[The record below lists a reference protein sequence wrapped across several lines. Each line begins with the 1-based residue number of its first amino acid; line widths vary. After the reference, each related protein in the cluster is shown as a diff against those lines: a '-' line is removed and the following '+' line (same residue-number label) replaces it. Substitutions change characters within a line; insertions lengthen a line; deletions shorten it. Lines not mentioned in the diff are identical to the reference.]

1 MALRE
6 LFATFTFSWDRG
18 ALAAVTSATKRAEAG
33 VQHLARGF
41 DRAAGRASAAR
52 GPMSAWGR
60 LAQQAGVGAAAFGGA
75 VRGLRGNLDAAA
87 QGDARLVAATR
98 ELGIDLARVTRAGY
112 STSAAW
118 GEVAG
123 RLSKVGDESKRARLA
138 LALLG
143 DTGAQVVLPAVGGG
157 SSGLRTALRGAAV
170 PTAAP
175 AAAAEIGTI
184 ARLRTAWRRLRAE
197 QVAGAGAARRARIA
211 EAEGIGKAS
220 DGLTW
225 YERRLRS
232 VREQSGRGI
241 VGSMLHA
248 AFWTGLAYSIL
259 RTGQALG
266 SLARR
271 MTGDLV
277 GKAFE
282 ASTWAESV
290 RKGLG
295 MISGLGEQK
304 GGAEF
309 EHARAA
315 ALEYGLA
322 LQPTIDAYKQLRAVG
337 FSADKALSLT
347 RLTADLKA
355 GLGMTDETVGRIQ
368 LALAQIKGA
377 GVLQGDE
384 LRQLQETGISIDRV
398 WESIARQ
405 LGVSVKEARKLKEAG
420 KVTADVAI
428 RAVEEA
434 TLGTLGTKAPGEAAA
449 KLAGSTLRGGLGKAK
464 AAWDSWILDLGQTLE
479 PTFNSLARTIG
490 GMFARFQ
497 SDGTLEAATRAIT
510 RLLQD
515 FLDLVEIH
523 WPRVEQI
530 LRRGALGGADALSGL
545 ASSLDGMIDG
555 FLTAVEW
562 IQDNWP
568 KIKETISDA
577 CTIAKY
583 AIEAIFAA
591 KIISGLATVVSG
603 IAQIGSAAKGAAG
616 LVRTL
621 VQALVEK
628 NAAER
633 APGAPAPRAPAT
645 AAKNIIKT
653 VGKFAPLVA
662 GAGALPAGA
671 VAGAI
676 GGAAEARNQAQMQD
690 IARRQGLMIQP
701 GMPGMLP
708 SVVSMPATPR
718 LASPEIART
727 YEPRLSTPV
736 IRGGARAVTLTDRR
750 QTTIN
755 VTGAGTPAATGRAV
769 EGAISRQQGVDLGQ
783 LQGAL
788 VGAAE

>member
-1 MALRE
+1 VALRE

-18 ALAAVTSATKRAEAG
+18 TLAAVSAATKRAEAG
-33 VQHLARGF
+33 VQQLARGF

-123 RLSKVGDESKRARLA
+123 RLSRVGDESKRARLA

-197 QVAGAGAARRARIA
+197 QVAGAGAARKARIA
-211 EAEGIGKAS
+211 EADGIGKAS

-232 VREQSGRGI
+232 VREQSRRGI

-259 RTGQALG
+259 RTGRALVSFG
-266 SLARR
+266 ER
-271 MTGDLV
+271 MAGALV

-309 EHARAA
+309 EQARAA

-322 LQPTIDAYKQLRAVG
+322 LQPTIDTYKRLRAVG

-398 WESIARQ
+398 WESIAKQ

-428 RAVEEA
+428 RAVEDA
-434 TLGTLGTKAPGEAAA
+434 TFVTLGTKAPGEAAA
-449 KLAGSTLRGGLGKAK
+449 KLAGATMRGGLGKAK
-464 AAWDSWILDLGQTLE
+464 AAWDSWLLDLGQTLE

-497 SDGTLEAATRAIT
+497 SDGTLEATTRAIT

-530 LRRGALGGADALSGL
+530 IRRGALGGADALGGL
-545 ASSLDGMIDG
+545 TSSLDGMIDG

-603 IAQIGSAAKGAAG
+603 IAQIGSAAKSAAG

-621 VQALVEK
+621 VQAIAEK
-628 NAAER
+628 NAAES
-633 APGAPAPRAPAT
+633 APGTAT
-645 AAKNIIKT
+645 AAKGVTKT
-653 VGKFAPLVA
+653 AGKFAPLAA
-662 GAGALPAGA
+662 GAGALAAGA
-671 VAGAI
+671 VVGAI

-701 GMPGMLP
+701 GMPGMMP
-708 SVVSMPATPR
+708 SMVSMPSTAR

-750 QTTIN
+750 TTTIN

-769 EGAISRQQGVDLGQ
+769 EGAVSRQQGVDLGQ